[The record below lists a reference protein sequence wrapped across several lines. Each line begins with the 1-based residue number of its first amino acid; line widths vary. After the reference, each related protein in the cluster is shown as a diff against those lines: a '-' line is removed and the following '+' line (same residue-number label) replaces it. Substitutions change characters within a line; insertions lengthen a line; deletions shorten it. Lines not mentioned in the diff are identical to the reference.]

1 MKKGYD
7 DYANR
12 RNIPH
17 LNLYTKLIGMF
28 YFWTGT
34 NFILGGI
41 CALYMDQKEYMVGG
55 LFLGLLMYSMIMYI
69 PFK

>member
-1 MKKGYD
+1 MKMGYD

-34 NFILGGI
+34 NFILGGGDLCFVHGPKRI
-41 CALYMDQKEYMVGG
+41 YGRRTIFGSIDV
-55 LFLGLLMYSMIMYI
+55 
-69 PFK
+69 

>member
-17 LNLYTKLIGMF
+17 LNLNTKLIGMF

-34 NFILGGI
+34 NFILGGFVLCTWTKKNI
-41 CALYMDQKEYMVGG
+41 W
-55 LFLGLLMYSMIMYI
+55 
-69 PFK
+69 

>member
-34 NFILGGI
+34 NFILGGGFVLCTWTKKNI
-41 CALYMDQKEYMVGG
+41 W
-55 LFLGLLMYSMIMYI
+55 
-69 PFK
+69 

>member
-17 LNLYTKLIGMF
+17 LNLYTKLIGMLDV
-28 YFWTGT
+28 YKR
-34 NFILGGI
+34 
-41 CALYMDQKEYMVGG
+41 QEQE
-55 LFLGLLMYSMIMYI
+55 
-69 PFK
+69 